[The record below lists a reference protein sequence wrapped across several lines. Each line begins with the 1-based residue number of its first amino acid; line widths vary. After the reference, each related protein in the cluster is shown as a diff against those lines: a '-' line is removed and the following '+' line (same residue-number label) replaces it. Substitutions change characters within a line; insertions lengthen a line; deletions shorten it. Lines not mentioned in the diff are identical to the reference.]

1 MQARDIMTRDVCT
14 ITPTT
19 QVDRIATLLLA
30 RRISAAPVVDA
41 EGHVLGIVSEG
52 DLMRRS
58 ESGTERHRSWWLQL
72 IADPDTLAREYVKSH
87 AMQAKDI
94 MTRNVVSV
102 SPEATIADIADI
114 LEARAIKR
122 VPVVDK
128 GRLVGIISRADLLR
142 ALVAGSKGLAAMG
155 AADDH
160 AIREALNQRMRAEP
174 WVQSLYINT
183 VVENGVVSL
192 YGFVTSAQQ
201 RQALRVLAENL
212 PNVRE
217 VKDELVVRSSL
228 PLAS

>member
-19 QVDRIATLLLA
+19 QVGQIATLLLA
-30 RRISAAPVVDA
+30 RRISAAPVVDG

-52 DLMRRS
+52 DLLRRS

-72 IADPDTLAREYVKSH
+72 VADPDTLAREYVKSH
-87 AMQAKDI
+87 ATQAKDI
-94 MTRNVVSV
+94 MTRHVASV
-102 SPEATIADIADI
+102 SPDATLADIADI
-114 LEARAIKR
+114 LESRAIKR
-122 VPVVDK
+122 VPVVDN

-142 ALVAGSKGLAAMG
+142 ALVAGGKGPAMG

-174 WVQSLYINT
+174 WVQALYVNT

-192 YGFVTSAQQ
+192 YGFAASQQQ
-201 RQALRVLAENL
+201 RQALRVLAETV

-217 VKDELVVRSSL
+217 VKDELIVRSTL

>member
-19 QVDRIATLLLA
+19 QIGQIATLLLS
-30 RRISAAPVVDA
+30 RRISAAPVVDG

-72 IADPDTLAREYVKSH
+72 VADPDTLAREYVKSH
-87 AMQAKDI
+87 ATQAKDI
-94 MTRNVVSV
+94 MTRHVVSV
-102 SPEATIADIADI
+102 SPGATLADIADI
-114 LEARAIKR
+114 LESRAIKR
-122 VPVVDK
+122 VPVVDN

-142 ALVAGSKGLAAMG
+142 ALVAGTKGPAMG

-160 AIREALNQRMRAEP
+160 AIRDALTQRMRAES
-174 WVQSLYINT
+174 WIQSLYVNT
-183 VVENGVVSL
+183 VVENGIVSL

-201 RQALRVLAENL
+201 RQALRVMAETL
-212 PNVRE
+212 PGVRE